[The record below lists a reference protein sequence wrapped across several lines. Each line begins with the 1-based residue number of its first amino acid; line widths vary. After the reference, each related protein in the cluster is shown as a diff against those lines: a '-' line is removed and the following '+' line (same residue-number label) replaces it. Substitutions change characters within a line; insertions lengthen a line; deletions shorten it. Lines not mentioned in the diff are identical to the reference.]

1 MWLSTFNVISVTEEF
16 SILFHL
22 TSYIWLEAAVLDSA
36 GIGQSVPRTFFLRRA
51 LLPHGR
57 LTITWEG
64 EVHRDVSSHIF

>member
-1 MWLSTFNVISVTEEF
+1 MWLSTFNVISVTEKF

-22 TSYIWLEAAVLDSA
+22 TSYVWLVAAVLNSA
-36 GIGQSVPRTFFLRRA
+36 GIGQSVPRTFLRRA
-51 LLPHGR
+51 LLPRGR